1 MPDVDR
7 ERLDAKAM
15 LRELTR
21 AGVDFVVIGGIALVL
36 HGSAR
41 ATFDLDIT
49 YATDTG
55 NLEALGGVLVALE
68 ARLRGVDDDVPF
80 VPDAATLRNVELLTL
95 RTVAGDLDVL
105 ARPAGAPAYDVLRR
119 RAERLDVGGFA
130 ILVAS
135 TADLI
140 SMKNAAGRGKDLID
154 VEELQAIERLR
165 RRG

>member
-7 ERLDAKAM
+7 ERLDAKTI

-49 YATDTG
+49 YATDAG

-140 SMKNAAGRGKDLID
+140 SMKTAAGRGKDLID
-154 VEELQAIERLR
+154 VAELQAIERLR

>member
-7 ERLDAKAM
+7 ERLDAKTI

-49 YATDTG
+49 YATDAG

-154 VEELQAIERLR
+154 LAELQAIERLR